1 MQMDERHVTDQ
12 QQVLADLAR
21 QGADNRKETSMVVST
36 AASTAAWAVKI
47 ISQVDY
53 NVYSVQPV
61 VLGAAGTLP
70 LAVGAATEAF
80 NLAEPFLS
88 QGALSAGT
96 YALMFRVGDKNAFY
110 AVP

>member
-1 MQMDERHVTDQ
+1 MDKRHVTDQ

-21 QGADNRKETSMVVST
+21 QGADNRKETSMVVNA
-36 AASTAAWAVKI
+36 AASAAAWAVKI
-47 ISQVDY
+47 VSHVDH

-61 VLGAAGTLP
+61 VLGEVGTLP
-70 LAVGAATEAF
+70 LSVGAPTEAF
-80 NLAEPFLS
+80 NLAESFLG
-88 QGALSAGT
+88 QGTLSPGT